1 MCHKVLNQLKSRS
14 PAKLPRK
21 LAARGFSLVSAIF
34 LLVILAALG
43 IFMLSIY
50 TSQRTISNQDV
61 RGVLAYQAAKT
72 GIEAAT
78 YAILAP
84 ENAAVVNTIFNGC
97 TAGMAAPTLDGALT
111 GFNVTI
117 DCQITTT
124 TEAENT
130 IRVYQIT
137 STGRSGNA
145 PSSDFVERQ
154 ISASIST
161 CRIGVTGLATDPP
174 C

>member
-61 RGVLAYQAAKT
+61 RGVLAYQAAKA

-78 YAILAP
+78 FAILAP
-84 ENAAVVNTIFNGC
+84 ENAAVVNSIFNGC

-117 DCQITTT
+117 DCQLTSVN
-124 TEAENT
+124 EGGNK

-137 STGRSGNA
+137 STARSGNA
-145 PSSDFVERQ
+145 STNDFVERQ

-161 CRIGVTGLATDPP
+161 CRVGVDGLATDPP

>member
-1 MCHKVLNQLKSRS
+1 MCHKSVINS
-14 PAKLPRK
+14 PRASSVHDS
-21 LAARGFSLVSAIF
+21 AVRGFSLVSAIF
-34 LLVILAALG
+34 LLLILAALG

-50 TSQRTISNQDV
+50 TSQRTIANQDV
-61 RGVLAYQAAKT
+61 RGVLAYQAAKA

-78 YAILAP
+78 FAILTP
-84 ENAAVVNTIFNGC
+84 ENAAVVNSIFNGC
-97 TAGMAAPTLDGALT
+97 TAGMAVPTFGGALS

-117 DCQITTT
+117 DCQLTTQ
-124 TEAENT
+124 TEGENT

-137 STGRSGNA
+137 STGSSGTA

-161 CRIGVTGLATDPP
+161 CRVGLTGLATDPP

>member
-1 MCHKVLNQLKSRS
+1 MCHKSFINS
-14 PAKLPRK
+14 PRASSVHDS
-21 LAARGFSLVSAIF
+21 AARGFSLVSAIF
-34 LLVILAALG
+34 LLLILAALG

-50 TSQRTISNQDV
+50 TSQRTIANQDV
-61 RGVLAYQAAKT
+61 RGAYQAAKA

-78 YAILAP
+78 FAILTP

-97 TAGMAAPTLDGALT
+97 TAGMAVPTFGGALS
-111 GFNVTI
+111 GFNVTV
-117 DCQITTT
+117 DCQLTTQ
-124 TEAENT
+124 TEGENT

-137 STGRSGNA
+137 STGSSGTA

-161 CRIGVTGLATDPP
+161 CRVGLTGLATDPP